1 MPVVPQVNIRNGSIV
16 NPPAALEYGQ
26 PFQWAN
32 PVVGVN
38 VGLSGCSGFATQDSY
53 GVPGAPTVGTWG
65 LKDAVMSASATS
77 WDFTGEPEPVERAPG
92 RPHITNPPAPAE
104 ERVA

>member
-1 MPVVPQVNIRNGSIV
+1 MPVVPQVNIRNGSII

-38 VGLSGCSGFATQDSY
+38 VGLSGCSGFCTQDTY
-53 GVPGAPTVGTWG
+53 GVPAAPTVGAWG
-65 LKDAVMSASATS
+65 LKDAVLLGSATS
-77 WDFTGEPEPVERAPG
+77 WDFSESPNQWNAPG
-92 RPHITNPPAPAE
+92 RPHITNPPAAAE
-104 ERVA
+104 DQVA